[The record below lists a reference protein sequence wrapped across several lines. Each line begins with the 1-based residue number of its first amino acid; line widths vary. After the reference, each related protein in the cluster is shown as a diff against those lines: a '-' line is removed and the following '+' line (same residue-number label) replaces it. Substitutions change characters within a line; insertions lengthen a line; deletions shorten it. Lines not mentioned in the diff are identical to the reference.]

1 METSPND
8 LKQDPEA
15 PQDRAGG
22 VPKVGDVIDGKLV
35 VDNKAMLRGDKG
47 RWLPGQLPKNA
58 MTSDRARELAT
69 MRWAKAEQATRAAIK
84 AKALDGSLSANSAPE
99 AFGAAVGEV
108 YAGAVANAMDRP
120 HDAARALKFVGQAAG
135 LLRPQ
140 EQRSNLPAV
149 AVQVNLGDRVI
160 ESMRGDIIDAEDGT
174 GGG

>member
-1 METSPND
+1 MDTP
-8 LKQDPEA
+8 
-15 PQDRAGG
+15 
-22 VPKVGDVIDGKLV
+22 PKVGDIVDGKVV
-35 VDNKAMLRGDKG
+35 VDPKHMLRGDKG

-69 MRWAKAEQATRAAIK
+69 LRWTKAEQATRAAIK
-84 AKALDGSLSANSAPE
+84 AKALDGSLNANSAPE

-140 EQRSNLPAV
+140 ERQSNLPQGGV
-149 AVQVNLGDRVI
+149 WQINIGDSVV
-160 ESMRGDIIDAEDGT
+160 ESMRRDGYELGDIVDADST